1 MAVRTAENCTL
12 AADGAGCLVLS
23 ALVGLCMCVC
33 VCVCARETRLVRTFS
48 VPLTHIMLAHNARTL
63 TRTGTHHCHLRIV
76 WLRVRLYIGSY
87 THTHTHTRSSTHTH
101 THLHIGLCGVGW
113 FAGVYV
119 CLYIAHDL
127 QTRREENTRI
137 QAHTH
142 SLNNCF
148 ENRRE

>member
-33 VCVCARETRLVRTFS
+33 ARAGNPTSSDVS

-76 WLRVRLYIGSY
+76 WLRVRLYIGIY
-87 THTHTHTRSSTHTH
+87 THTDTRSSTHTH
-101 THLHIGLCGVGW
+101 TFTHRLVWGVGW